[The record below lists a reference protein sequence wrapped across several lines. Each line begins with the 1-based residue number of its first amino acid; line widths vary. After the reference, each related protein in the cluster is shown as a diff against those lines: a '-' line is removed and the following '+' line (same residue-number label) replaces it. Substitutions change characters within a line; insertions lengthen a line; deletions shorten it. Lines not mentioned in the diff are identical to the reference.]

1 MLAQGFQEMVYF
13 ANVERLATALGI
25 GAYVCVCVDSVF
37 FPLGQNPRMMHTF
50 SNEDFNGK
58 LLRYLATNF

>member
-37 FPLGQNPRMMHTF
+37 FSARSEP
-50 SNEDFNGK
+50 SDDA
-58 LLRYLATNF
+58 YI